1 MTMPD
6 AKRIAIIGAGTG
18 GYVAAIRAA
27 QLGAQVTLVESTAV
41 GGLCL
46 NWGCIPSKS
55 LLACAELGQKIKKA
69 SEFGI
74 TITGAV
80 SYDLARM
87 VERKNKIVAGLV
99 KGVRTLL
106 KTWNVELVEGRGVLA
121 DAKTVRVLK
130 PDGTDTTVQADA
142 VILGTG
148 TTPPSLPTL
157 PIDGTRVITS
167 REALDLTMIPKSLLI
182 VGGGVEGC
190 EVASLFSALG
200 TKVTVMEMLP
210 RILTT
215 EDEEVATLLAAELK
229 KQGVTIQAGV
239 RVGKVA
245 VGAEGV
251 ATTLADGGTV
261 TTSKV
266 LVSIGRRFNTGGL
279 GLEQVGVSLGRRGEI
294 LVNERMETTLT
305 GVYAIGDVTGKALLA
320 HVASAQGK
328 VAVRNILGHPTTM
341 RYDVIPAGIFTF
353 PEIGRVGLT
362 EQEAKQQGLEIKV
375 GKFRPIGLGKA
386 HVTGE
391 TTGLMKIVTD
401 AKTGRIVGVH
411 LVWAHAVALVSQ
423 AGSALPVSVKPGAV
437 PRRPVTFPLDLN
449 SARVEDLM
457 ELPGIGEKLA
467 QRLVEYR
474 RSHSGFR
481 SVEELRKVRGIGEKR
496 MKRLRPL
503 VRTAEAP

>member
-1 MTMPD
+1 MPD

-130 PDGTDTTVQADA
+130 ADGTEATVQADA

-148 TTPPSLPTL
+148 TTSPSLPNL
-157 PIDGTRVITS
+157 PLDGTSVISS
-167 REALDLTMIPKSLLI
+167 REVLDLTTIPKSLLI

-190 EVASLFSALG
+190 EFASLFSTLG

-210 RILTT
+210 RILPT
-215 EDEEVATLLAAELK
+215 EDEEVVALLTAELK
-229 KQGVTIQAGV
+229 KQGVRIQTGV
-239 RVGKVA
+239 RVEKVA
-245 VGAEGV
+245 VGADGV
-251 ATTLADGGTV
+251 TATLADGSAVTV
-261 TTSKV
+261 SKV
-266 LVSIGRRFNTGGL
+266 LVSIGRRSNTGGL
-279 GLEQVGVSLGRRGEI
+279 GLAQAGVSLGRRGEI

-375 GKFRPIGLGKA
+375 GKFRPIGLGKG
-386 HVTGE
+386 HVSGE
-391 TTGLMKIVTD
+391 TTGLMKIITA

-411 LVWAHAVALVSQ
+411 LVGAHAADLIHEAAVAMQ
-423 AGSALPVSVKPGAV
+423 MGATSETLAQTV
-437 PRRPVTFPLDLN
+437 HAHPTMP
-449 SARVEDLM
+449 EGLM
-457 ELPGIGEKLA
+457 EAAEDVEGLA
-467 QRLVEYR
+467 IHLAR
-474 RSHSGFR
+474 
-481 SVEELRKVRGIGEKR
+481 RKVG
-496 MKRLRPL
+496 
-503 VRTAEAP
+503 

>member
-1 MTMPD
+1 MPD
-6 AKRIAIIGAGTG
+6 TTRIAIIGAGTG

-27 QLGAQVTLVESTAV
+27 QLGAQVTLIESTAV

-69 SEFGI
+69 GEFGI
-74 TITGAV
+74 TITGTV

-121 DAKTVRVLK
+121 DAKTVRVVK
-130 PDGTDTTVQADA
+130 PDGTDTTLRADA

-148 TTPPSLPTL
+148 TTPPSPPNL
-157 PIDGTRVITS
+157 PIDGTHVITS
-167 REALDLTMIPKSLLI
+167 REALDLTTIPENLLI
-182 VGGGVEGC
+182 IGGGVEGC
-190 EVASLFSALG
+190 EFASLFSTLG
-200 TKVTVMEMLP
+200 TKVTLMEMLP
-210 RILTT
+210 RILPA
-215 EDEEVATLLAAELK
+215 EDEEVVALLTAELQ
-229 KQGVTIQAGV
+229 KQGVRIQTGV
-239 RVGKVA
+239 RVEKVA
-245 VGAEGV
+245 VGAGGV
-251 ATTLADGGTV
+251 TATLGNGSAVTV
-261 TTSKV
+261 SKV

-279 GLEQVGVSLGRRGEI
+279 GLAQAGVSLARRGEI

-305 GVYAIGDVTGKALLA
+305 GVYAIGDATGKALLA

-362 EQEAKQQGLEIKV
+362 EQEAKEQGLEIKV

-386 HVTGE
+386 HVSGE
-391 TTGLMKIVTD
+391 TTGLMKIITD

-411 LVWAHAVALVSQ
+411 LVGAHAADLIHEAAVALQ
-423 AGSALPVSVKPGAV
+423 MGATAETLAQTV
-437 PRRPVTFPLDLN
+437 HAHPTMP
-449 SARVEDLM
+449 EGLM
-457 ELPGIGEKLA
+457 EAAEDVEGLA
-467 QRLVEYR
+467 IHLAR
-474 RSHSGFR
+474 
-481 SVEELRKVRGIGEKR
+481 RKVG
-496 MKRLRPL
+496 
-503 VRTAEAP
+503 

>member
-87 VERKNKIVAGLV
+87 VESKNKIVAGLV

-121 DAKTVRVLK
+121 DAKSVRVVK
-130 PDGTDTTVQADA
+130 PDGTDTTLQADA

-157 PIDGTRVITS
+157 PIDGTHVISS
-167 REALDLTMIPKSLLI
+167 REALDLTTIPESLLI

-190 EVASLFSALG
+190 EFASLFSALG
-200 TKVTVMEMLP
+200 TRVTVVEMLP
-210 RILTT
+210 RILPT
-215 EDEEVATLLAAELK
+215 EDEEVAALLAAELK

-239 RVGKVA
+239 RGEKGA
-245 VGAEGV
+245 VGADGV
-251 ATTLADGGTV
+251 TTTLAGGGTV
-261 TTSKV
+261 TTAKV
-266 LVSIGRRFNTGGL
+266 LGSIGRRVNTGRLGL
-279 GLEQVGVSLGRRGEI
+279 GQGGVRLGRRGEI
-294 LVNERMETTLT
+294 LVNERMGTHPT
-305 GVYAIGDVTGKALLA
+305 GVY
-320 HVASAQGK
+320 
-328 VAVRNILGHPTTM
+328 TTW
-341 RYDVIPAGIFTF
+341 
-353 PEIGRVGLT
+353 
-362 EQEAKQQGLEIKV
+362 Q
-375 GKFRPIGLGKA
+375 
-386 HVTGE
+386 
-391 TTGLMKIVTD
+391 
-401 AKTGRIVGVH
+401 
-411 LVWAHAVALVSQ
+411 
-423 AGSALPVSVKPGAV
+423 
-437 PRRPVTFPLDLN
+437 LN
-449 SARVEDLM
+449 
-457 ELPGIGEKLA
+457 
-467 QRLVEYR
+467 
-474 RSHSGFR
+474 
-481 SVEELRKVRGIGEKR
+481 
-496 MKRLRPL
+496 
-503 VRTAEAP
+503 

>member
-6 AKRIAIIGAGTG
+6 IKRIAIIGAGTG

-74 TITGAV
+74 TITGTV

-121 DAKTVRVLK
+121 DAKTVQVVK
-130 PDGTDTTVQADA
+130 PDGTDSTVRADA

-148 TTPPSLPTL
+148 TTPPSLPNL
-157 PIDGTRVITS
+157 PIDGTHVITS
-167 REALDLTMIPKSLLI
+167 HEALDLTTIPESLLI

-190 EVASLFSALG
+190 EFASLFSALG
-200 TKVTVMEMLP
+200 TKVTVVEMLP
-210 RILTT
+210 RILPT
-215 EDEEVATLLAAELK
+215 EDEEVAALLAAEFK
-229 KQGVTIQAGV
+229 KQGVTIQTGV
-239 RVGKVA
+239 RVEKIA

-251 ATTLADGGTV
+251 TTTLADGGTV
-261 TTSKV
+261 ITSKV

-294 LVNERMETTLT
+294 LVNERMETTLP
-305 GVYAIGDVTGKALLA
+305 GVYAIGDVTGKAMLA

-386 HVTGE
+386 HVSGE
-391 TTGLMKIVTD
+391 TTGLMKIITD

-411 LVWAHAVALVSQ
+411 LVGAHAADLIHEAAVAMQ
-423 AGSALPVSVKPGAV
+423 MGA
-437 PRRPVTFPLDLN
+437 TAETL
-449 SARVEDLM
+449 ARTVHAHPTMPEGLM
-457 ELPGIGEKLA
+457 EAAEDVEGLA
-467 QRLVEYR
+467 IHLAR
-474 RSHSGFR
+474 
-481 SVEELRKVRGIGEKR
+481 RKVG
-496 MKRLRPL
+496 
-503 VRTAEAP
+503 

>member
-1 MTMPD
+1 MPD
-6 AKRIAIIGAGTG
+6 ATRIAIIGAGTG

-69 SEFGI
+69 GEFGI
-74 TITGAV
+74 TITGTV

-121 DAKTVRVLK
+121 DAKTVRVVK
-130 PDGTDTTVQADA
+130 PDGTGTTVHADA

-148 TTPPSLPTL
+148 TTPPSLPNL
-157 PIDGTRVITS
+157 PIDGTHVISS
-167 REALDLTMIPKSLLI
+167 REALDLTTIPESLLI

-190 EVASLFSALG
+190 EFASLFSALG
-200 TKVTVMEMLP
+200 TKVMVMEMLP
-210 RILTT
+210 RILPT
-215 EDEEVATLLAAELK
+215 EDEEVAALLAAELK

-239 RVGKVA
+239 RVEKVA

-251 ATTLADGGTV
+251 TITLADGSTV
-261 TTSKV
+261 TTVKV

-279 GLEQVGVSLGRRGEI
+279 DLEQVGVRLGRRGEI

-386 HVTGE
+386 HVSGE
-391 TTGLMKIVTD
+391 TTGLMKIITD

-411 LVWAHAVALVSQ
+411 LVGTHAADLIHEAAVAMQ
-423 AGSALPVSVKPGAV
+423 MGATAETLAQTV
-437 PRRPVTFPLDLN
+437 HAHPTMP
-449 SARVEDLM
+449 EGLM
-457 ELPGIGEKLA
+457 EAAEDVEGLA
-467 QRLVEYR
+467 IHLAR
-474 RSHSGFR
+474 
-481 SVEELRKVRGIGEKR
+481 RKVG
-496 MKRLRPL
+496 
-503 VRTAEAP
+503 

>member
-1 MTMPD
+1 MPD

-27 QLGAQVTLVESTAV
+27 QLGAQVTLVEGAAV

-69 SEFGI
+69 GEFGI
-74 TITGAV
+74 TITGTV
-80 SYDLARM
+80 SYDLTRM

-106 KTWNVELVEGRGVLA
+106 KTWNVELVEGRGVLG
-121 DAKTVRVLK
+121 DPKTVRVVK
-130 PDGTDTTVQADA
+130 PDGTDTAVRADA

-148 TTPPSLPTL
+148 TTSPSLPNL
-157 PIDGTRVITS
+157 PIDGTHVITS
-167 REALDLTMIPKSLLI
+167 REALDLTTIPENLLI

-190 EVASLFSALG
+190 EFASLFSTLG

-210 RILTT
+210 RMLPA
-215 EDEEVATLLAAELK
+215 EDEEVAALLAAELQ
-229 KQGVTIQAGV
+229 KQGVRIQTGV
-239 RVGKVA
+239 RVEKVA
-245 VGAEGV
+245 VAAGGV
-251 ATTLADGGTV
+251 TATLADGSAVTV
-261 TTSKV
+261 SKV

-279 GLEQVGVSLGRRGEI
+279 GLERAGVSLGRRGEI
-294 LVNERMETTLT
+294 LVNERMETTAP
-305 GVYAIGDVTGKALLA
+305 GVYAIGDVVGKALLA

-328 VAVRNILGHPTTM
+328 VAVRNILGHPATM

-362 EQEAKQQGLEIKV
+362 EQEAKEQGLEIKV

-386 HVTGE
+386 HVSGE
-391 TTGLMKIVTD
+391 TTGLMKIITD

-411 LVWAHAVALVSQ
+411 LVGAHAADLIHEAAVALQ
-423 AGSALPVSVKPGAV
+423 MGATAETLAQTV
-437 PRRPVTFPLDLN
+437 HAHPTMP
-449 SARVEDLM
+449 EGLM
-457 ELPGIGEKLA
+457 EAAEDVEGLA
-467 QRLVEYR
+467 IHLAR
-474 RSHSGFR
+474 
-481 SVEELRKVRGIGEKR
+481 RKVGKVGERG
-496 MKRLRPL
+496 
-503 VRTAEAP
+503 

>member
-1 MTMPD
+1 MPD
-6 AKRIAIIGAGTG
+6 TTRIAIIGAGTG

-74 TITGAV
+74 TITGTV

-106 KTWNVELVEGRGVLA
+106 KTWNVELVEGRGVLG
-121 DAKTVRVLK
+121 DPKTVRVVK
-130 PDGTDTTVQADA
+130 PDGTDTTVRADA

-148 TTPPSLPTL
+148 TTSPSLPNL
-157 PIDGTRVITS
+157 PIDGTHVITS
-167 REALDLTMIPKSLLI
+167 REALDLMTIPENLLI
-182 VGGGVEGC
+182 VGGGG
-190 EVASLFSALG
+190 
-200 TKVTVMEMLP
+200 
-210 RILTT
+210 
-215 EDEEVATLLAAELK
+215 
-229 KQGVTIQAGV
+229 
-239 RVGKVA
+239 
-245 VGAEGV
+245 
-251 ATTLADGGTV
+251 
-261 TTSKV
+261 
-266 LVSIGRRFNTGGL
+266 GGL
-279 GLEQVGVSLGRRGEI
+279 GLAQAGVSLGRRGEI
-294 LVNERMETTLT
+294 LVNERMETTAP
-305 GVYAIGDVTGKALLA
+305 GVYAIGDVVGKALLA

-362 EQEAKQQGLEIKV
+362 EQEAKEQGLEIKV

-386 HVTGE
+386 HVSGE
-391 TTGLMKIVTD
+391 TTGLMKIITD

-411 LVWAHAVALVSQ
+411 LVGAHAADLIHEAAVALQ
-423 AGSALPVSVKPGAV
+423 MGATAETLAQTV
-437 PRRPVTFPLDLN
+437 HAHPTMP
-449 SARVEDLM
+449 EGLM
-457 ELPGIGEKLA
+457 EAAEDVEGLA
-467 QRLVEYR
+467 IHLAR
-474 RSHSGFR
+474 
-481 SVEELRKVRGIGEKR
+481 RKVGKVVERG
-496 MKRLRPL
+496 
-503 VRTAEAP
+503 

>member
-74 TITGAV
+74 TITGTV

-121 DAKTVRVLK
+121 DAKTVRVVK

-157 PIDGTRVITS
+157 PIDGTCVITS
-167 REALDLTMIPKSLLI
+167 REALDLTTIPESLSI

-190 EVASLFSALG
+190 EFASLFSALG
-200 TKVTVMEMLP
+200 TKVTVVEMLP
-210 RILTT
+210 RILPT
-215 EDEEVATLLAAELK
+215 EDEEVAALLAAELK
-229 KQGVTIQAGV
+229 KQGVTIQTGV
-239 RVGKVA
+239 RVEKVA
-245 VGAEGV
+245 VGAEGF
-251 ATTLADGGTV
+251 TTKLADGGTV
-261 TTSKV
+261 TTAKV
-266 LVSIGRRFNTGGL
+266 LVSIGRRVNTRGPGFGQGG
-279 GLEQVGVSLGRRGEI
+279 
-294 LVNERMETTLT
+294 
-305 GVYAIGDVTGKALLA
+305 
-320 HVASAQGK
+320 
-328 VAVRNILGHPTTM
+328 
-341 RYDVIPAGIFTF
+341 
-353 PEIGRVGLT
+353 VGL
-362 EQEAKQQGLEIKV
+362 
-375 GKFRPIGLGKA
+375 RPRGGNLLNQP
-386 HVTGE
+386 VENTPTGP
-391 TTGLMKIVTD
+391 
-401 AKTGRIVGVH
+401 
-411 LVWAHAVALVSQ
+411 
-423 AGSALPVSVKPGAV
+423 SAIRHG
-437 PRRPVTFPLDLN
+437 
-449 SARVEDLM
+449 
-457 ELPGIGEKLA
+457 
-467 QRLVEYR
+467 
-474 RSHSGFR
+474 
-481 SVEELRKVRGIGEKR
+481 
-496 MKRLRPL
+496 
-503 VRTAEAP
+503 